1 VWAAAVVSAELG
13 GTAVLPKKIY
23 KNCQET
29 VKTTEV
35 KETVTKNDFSDAHIV
50 IFITSVAKL
59 SDIFVTKSCRQ
70 SLSVPADVTLDAD
83 ILAVSDI
90 STTKYAQQNAASAI
104 HSNAQMK
111 RGLDLC
117 KHGPVK

>member
-13 GTAVLPKKIY
+13 GTAVLPKKYI
-23 KNCQET
+23 KIAKKLLKPPKLRKLLR
-29 VKTTEV
+29 KTT
-35 KETVTKNDFSDAHIV
+35 SDAHIV

-83 ILAVSDI
+83 ILVVSDI
-90 STTKYAQQNAASAI
+90 STAKYAQQNATSAI